1 MGRIGR
7 RMKIINRL
15 IWGAAA
21 IAGTVAVIG
30 WVASSGDE
38 TPAPPATA
46 VRTTVATVPTT
57 TTTTAPTTT
66 TTTTAPTT
74 TTTTT
79 APTTTTTTGDGYLI
93 NPATLLTEVESV
105 RASLDSDMALLEYL
119 CTNEILEDL
128 FLTQGAEA
136 MIEYLEECAGISAR
150 LLDTIRRWRSTAQQ
164 FTQQWPEIDEGWEML
179 RSTDE
184 MIGTLEIHQEDIDAQ
199 VEEYRSL
206 LEDLGLI

>member
-15 IWGAAA
+15 IWGAVAV
-21 IAGTVAVIG
+21 AGTVAVIG

-38 TPAPPATA
+38 TPAPPAAA

-74 TTTTT
+74 TDV
-79 APTTTTTTGDGYLI
+79 GF
-93 NPATLLTEVESV
+93 LTDLAALFEEWESV
-105 RASLDSDMALLEYL
+105 QTSLEADMARLERL
-119 CTNEILEDL
+119 CVAEDVIEEV
-128 FLTQGAEA
+128 FWTQGAEA
-136 MIEYLEECAGISAR
+136 AVELLEECAGISAGA
-150 LLDTIRRWRSTAQQ
+150 LDTFRRWRPTVHQ
-164 FTQQWPEIDEGWEML
+164 FTRKWPEIDEGWEML
-179 RSTDE
+179 RIADE
-184 MIGTLEIHQEDIDAQ
+184 TIGALETQQEDIDAQ
-199 VEEYRSL
+199 VEEGRAL

>member
-1 MGRIGR
+1 
-7 RMKIINRL
+7 MKIINRL

-30 WVASSGDE
+30 WVASRGDE
-38 TPAPPATA
+38 TPEPPTTA
-46 VRTTVATVPTT
+46 VRAAPTTT

-66 TTTTAPTT
+66 TTTTTTIAPTT

-79 APTTTTTTGDGYLI
+79 APTTTTTTGDGYLTD
-93 NPATLLTEVESV
+93 PAALLTEAESV
-105 RASLDSDMALLEYL
+105 RASLEADMALLEYL
-119 CTNEILEDL
+119 CTDEILEDL
-128 FLTQGAEA
+128 FLTRGAEA

-164 FTQQWPEIDEGWEML
+164 FTQQWPEVDAGWEIL

-184 MIGTLEIHQEDIDAQ
+184 MIGVLEIHQEDIDAR